1 MAVAFDAT
9 ATATPVIN
17 GNSITWNHTVGAGS
31 DRLIVVAL
39 GSGDT
44 DPILEAETPTLDG
57 TPMTLRYFHIRD
69 TISGGEAWRLGVWY
83 AVAPAS
89 GSRTVAWSRV
99 ANSQTLV
106 GGSMSYAGVDQS
118 TPFGDSDVADGLGN
132 PASFSLD
139 ITAAIGGMVA
149 DFIVQNAQAAREL
162 VPTAPQTERIDC
174 FSTETGVASWL
185 KSSDDAGAAS
195 VNMAWSNSSGSV
207 NWTHYATA
215 LVASGAAA
223 GPTIDTQPV
232 ADTGL
237 INGDAARRTTVYT
250 VEASSVAVGG
260 VTGIVWNE
268 DATPISDGGVYDIQT
283 TGLGTASASS
293 TLTIT
298 RTVKT
303 GTPFVIDA
311 DVTDADGTTASDAV
325 NDTWYTGPVLSKS
338 SGTTNA
344 SGVDTLTCVSDYP
357 NADGEFTVVTATAG
371 GVTKQVALHYETPA

>member
-1 MAVAFDAT
+1 MAVT
-9 ATATPVIN
+9 LGTWVN
-17 GNSITWNHTVGAGS
+17 G
-31 DRLIVVAL
+31 
-39 GSGDT
+39 
-44 DPILEAETPTLDG
+44 
-57 TPMTLRYFHIRD
+57 
-69 TISGGEAWRLGVWY
+69 
-83 AVAPAS
+83 
-89 GSRTVAWSRV
+89 
-99 ANSQTLV
+99 
-106 GGSMSYAGVDQS
+106 
-118 TPFGDSDVADGLGN
+118 
-132 PASFSLD
+132 
-139 ITAAIGGMVA
+139 
-149 DFIVQNAQAAREL
+149 
-162 VPTAPQTERIDC
+162 
-174 FSTETGVASWL
+174 
-185 KSSDDAGAAS
+185 
-195 VNMAWSNSSGSV
+195 SSGSPITVALTNPADSGDRMFECRLMLEVRGTEPTGITVTYGGVAATLVTGSPQMNSTNIGRVYSYYILDANLPAVGSQNVVVTLTGGADYSGGVAATVHTGV
-207 NWTHYATA
+207 NQAAPTRVGNFNDFGPTVTIPSAGTFSV
-215 LVASGAAA
+215 LNGGAAVLGSMASDGAATFTFTAGWDERVDAADSTSDSRYAIADNTYAADGTDSVTQTLSADSRQVGEVLVWAPVAAPA

-325 NDTWYTGPVLSKS
+325 NDTWYTGPVISKT

-344 SGVDTLTCVSDYP
+344 SGVDTLTITSDYP
-357 NADGEFTVVTATAG
+357 NADGEFTVITATAG
-371 GVTKQVALHYETPA
+371 GVTKQVALHYETPP